1 MKKGIS
7 IKTQAA
13 MTTVFFM
20 GILTVAVAV
29 IGYKLYYDSVM
40 ESFTT
45 YAETVLEYAYRAAV
59 KYSFGDM
66 IVDRDMPEE
75 YENLRS
81 ELNQIKDCS
90 DIEYLYAIYFEDI
103 DDLHSLHYAIN
114 AKTQAELSTG
124 QPLEEIYS
132 YMGKPCEEGGFA
144 DDTLKL
150 LQQAIKDRNRSN
162 GTLTGYSDVYGHMLN
177 GYRVIYDSED
187 NAVGLICVEIDIN
200 RINTDVHHYV
210 RTVVLIAA
218 LLTAIVIAISL
229 FNTQRYLIGPI
240 VSIAKSSD
248 AFVKKM
254 QSHADPEELVYEGVR
269 TRTGGELRLLADN
282 VESLAAG
289 VASYMTNLKA
299 VTAEKER
306 IGTELSLATKIQESM
321 LPNIYPAFPDR
332 PEFDIYA
339 TMTPAR
345 EVGGDFYDFFLVDS
359 DHLCMVM
366 ADVSG
371 KGVPAALF
379 MMASKII
386 LANNAMLGKSPARI
400 LEDTNATICMSNH
413 EEMFVTVW
421 LGILEISSGKLTA
434 ANAGHE
440 YPVIC
445 MPNGRFELFKDRH
458 GFVIGGMDGMKYK
471 EYEMQLPPGAKLFVY
486 TDGVPEA
493 TNAENELF
501 GTERMTKALNENT
514 GASPESVLQNV
525 RTAVDGF
532 VKNAEQFDDLTMLCM
547 EYRGVEYRGGET
559 SLKTYELDIMAENDN
574 LPQVQS
580 FLGEC
585 LEKVDCPAKA
595 QMQMEL
601 AAEEIFVNIASYA
614 YAPEKGRA
622 VVRVEV
628 SDDPVTVTLT
638 FIDQG
643 IPYDPLK
650 RKEPDVTLPAEERGI
665 GGLGIFLTKKT
676 MDDVSYEY
684 RNGQNILTLKKKIN
698 E

>member
-59 KYSFGDM
+59 KFSFGDM
-66 IVDRDMPEE
+66 IADRDMPEG
-75 YENLRS
+75 YETLRS

-114 AKTQAELSTG
+114 AKTQKELSTG
-124 QPLEEIYS
+124 QPLEEIYT

-150 LQQAIKDRNRSN
+150 LQQAIKGRKRRN
-162 GTLTGYSDVYGHMLN
+162 GTLTGYSDVYGHMLI

-218 LLTAIVIAISL
+218 LFTALVIAISL

-240 VSIAKSSD
+240 VSIAKSSNS
-248 AFVKKM
+248 FVKKM
-254 QSHADPEELVYEGVR
+254 QSNAEPEELVYENVR
-269 TRTGGELRLLADN
+269 TGTGGELRLLADN

-289 VASYMTNLKA
+289 VSSYMTNLKA
-299 VTAEKER
+299 ATAEKER

-321 LPNIYPAFPDR
+321 LPNTYPAFPDR

-386 LANNAMLGKSPARI
+386 LANNAMLGKSPAQI

-471 EYEMQLPPGAKLFVY
+471 EYEVQLTPGAKLFVY

-493 TNAENELF
+493 TNDENELF
-501 GTERMTKALNENT
+501 GTERMLTVLNEDT
-514 GASPESVLQNV
+514 DASPESVLQNV

-547 EYRGVEYRGGET
+547 EYKGDET
-559 SLKTYELDIMAENDN
+559 SLKTYELDIMAENEN
-574 LPQVQS
+574 LSEVQS
-580 FLGEC
+580 FIGAC
-585 LEKVDCPAKA
+585 LEKVNCPAKA

-601 AAEEIFVNIASYA
+601 AAEEIFVNIANYA
-614 YAPEKGRA
+614 YAPDKGRA

-650 RKEPDVTLPAEERGI
+650 RKEPDVTLPAEEREI

-676 MDDVSYEY
+676 MDYVSYEY
-684 RNGQNILTLKKKIN
+684 RDGQNILTLKKKID

>member
-66 IVDRDMPEE
+66 IADRDMPEE
-75 YENLRS
+75 YETLRS

-144 DDTLKL
+144 NDTLKL
-150 LQQAIKDRNRSN
+150 LQQAIKDRNRKN

-177 GYRVIYDSED
+177 GYRVIYDSQD

-218 LLTAIVIAISL
+218 LLTALVIAISL

-248 AFVKKM
+248 SFVKKM

-269 TRTGGELRLLADN
+269 TGTGGELRLLADN

-306 IGTELSLATKIQESM
+306 IGTELSLATKIQASM

-400 LEDTNATICMSNH
+400 LEDTNAAICANNH

-440 YPVIC
+440 YPVIY
-445 MPNGRFELFKDRH
+445 MPDGNFELFKDKH

-471 EYEMQLPPGAKLFVY
+471 EYEVQLTPGAKLFVY

-493 TNAENELF
+493 TNEENELF
-501 GTERMTKALNENT
+501 GTERMTKALNENAD
-514 GASPESVLQNV
+514 ASPELVLQNV

-547 EYRGVEYRGGET
+547 EYKGDG
-559 SLKTYELDIMAENDN
+559 
-574 LPQVQS
+574 
-580 FLGEC
+580 
-585 LEKVDCPAKA
+585 
-595 QMQMEL
+595 
-601 AAEEIFVNIASYA
+601 AS
-614 YAPEKGRA
+614 
-622 VVRVEV
+622 
-628 SDDPVTVTLT
+628 
-638 FIDQG
+638 
-643 IPYDPLK
+643 
-650 RKEPDVTLPAEERGI
+650 
-665 GGLGIFLTKKT
+665 
-676 MDDVSYEY
+676 
-684 RNGQNILTLKKKIN
+684 
-698 E
+698 

>member
-59 KYSFGDM
+59 EYSFGDM
-66 IVDRDMPEE
+66 IAARDMPEE
-75 YENLRS
+75 YETLRS

-144 DDTLKL
+144 NDTLKL
-150 LQQAIKDRNRSN
+150 LQQAIKDRNRKN

-177 GYRVIYDSED
+177 GYRVIYDSQD

-218 LLTAIVIAISL
+218 LLTSLVIAISL

-248 AFVKKM
+248 SFVKKM

-269 TRTGGELRLLADN
+269 TGTGGELRLLADN

-306 IGTELSLATKIQESM
+306 IGTELSLATKIQASM

-400 LEDTNATICMSNH
+400 LEDTNAAICANNH

-440 YPVIC
+440 YPVIY
-445 MPNGRFELFKDRH
+445 MPDGNFELFKDKH

-471 EYEMQLPPGAKLFVY
+471 EYEVQLTPGAKLFVY

-493 TNAENELF
+493 TNEENELF
-501 GTERMTKALNENT
+501 GTERMTKALNENAD
-514 GASPESVLQNV
+514 ASPELVLQNV

-547 EYRGVEYRGGET
+547 EYKGDG
-559 SLKTYELDIMAENDN
+559 
-574 LPQVQS
+574 
-580 FLGEC
+580 
-585 LEKVDCPAKA
+585 
-595 QMQMEL
+595 
-601 AAEEIFVNIASYA
+601 AS
-614 YAPEKGRA
+614 
-622 VVRVEV
+622 
-628 SDDPVTVTLT
+628 
-638 FIDQG
+638 
-643 IPYDPLK
+643 
-650 RKEPDVTLPAEERGI
+650 
-665 GGLGIFLTKKT
+665 
-676 MDDVSYEY
+676 
-684 RNGQNILTLKKKIN
+684 
-698 E
+698 

>member
-59 KYSFGDM
+59 RYSFGDM
-66 IVDRDMPEE
+66 IADRDMPEN
-75 YENLRS
+75 YEILRS

-114 AKTQAELSTG
+114 AKTQEELSTG
-124 QPLEEIYS
+124 QPLEEIYT

-150 LQQAIKDRNRSN
+150 LQQAVKGRTREN

-187 NAVGLICVEIDIN
+187 NAAGLICVEIDIN
-200 RINTDVHHYV
+200 RINTDVDHYV
-210 RTVVLIAA
+210 RIVVLIAV
-218 LLTAIVIAISL
+218 LLTAFVIAVYL
-229 FNTQRYLIGPI
+229 FNMQRHLIGPI
-240 VSIAKSSD
+240 VSIARNSES
-248 AFVKKM
+248 FVKKM
-254 QSHADPEELVYEGVR
+254 ESHAEPEKLVYENVR
-269 TRTGGELRLLADN
+269 TDTGGELRLLADN
-282 VESLAAG
+282 VERLAVG
-289 VASYMTNLKA
+289 VASYMSNLKVA
-299 VTAEKER
+299 TAEKER
-306 IGTELSLATKIQESM
+306 IGTELSLATKIQASM
-321 LPNIYPAFPDR
+321 LPNIYPPFPDR

-339 TMTPAR
+339 TMTPAK

-386 LANNAMLGKSPARI
+386 LANNGMLGKSPARI
-400 LEDTNATICMSNH
+400 LEDTNATICANNH
-413 EEMFVTVW
+413 EQMFVTVW
-421 LGILEISSGKLTA
+421 LGILEISTGKLTA

-445 MPNGRFELFKDRH
+445 MPDGRFELLKDKH

-471 EYEMQLPPGAKLFVY
+471 EYEVQLSPGAKLFVY

-493 TNAENELF
+493 TNKDNELF
-501 GTERMTKALNENT
+501 GTERMLAALNENT
-514 GASPESVLQNV
+514 GVSPETVLQNV
-525 RTAVDGF
+525 RAAVDDF

-547 EYRGVEYRGGET
+547 EYKGGEA
-559 SLKTYELDIMAENDN
+559 SLKAYELDIMAENEI
-574 LPQVQS
+574 LSEVQS
-580 FLGEC
+580 FLGQC
-585 LEKVDCPAKA
+585 LAKVDCPAKA
-595 QMQMEL
+595 QMQLEL
-601 AAEEIFVNIASYA
+601 AAEEIFVNIANYA

-622 VVRVEV
+622 LVRVEV

-643 IPYDPLK
+643 KPYDPLK
-650 RKEPDVTLPAEERGI
+650 RKEPDVTLPAEEREI

-676 MDDVSYEY
+676 MDDVFYEY
-684 RNGQNILTLKKKIN
+684 RDGQNILTLKKKI
-698 E
+698 